1 MIRWASQYLGSI
13 QPVFLDGLLYVLI
26 AIFGAITA
34 CMSTDE
40 AAKYL
45 EPETLFW
52 IRTTASVG
60 GAAFLALKMFRS
72 TAFADHQASGKETPK

>member
-1 MIRWASQYLGSI
+1 MIRWASQYFGSVS
-13 QPVFLDGLLYVLI
+13 PMFLDGLLYVLI

-52 IRTTASVG
+52 IRTTASVNSAG
-60 GAAFLALKMFRS
+60 FLALKMFRS
-72 TAFADHQASGKETPK
+72 TSFADHQAGKETPK